1 MGDKTDRDR
10 KIKQAEEAI
19 RRLLLDLQDEIGER
33 VERVEVDTR
42 NFANL
47 ATEIWFE

>member
-1 MGDKTDRDR
+1 MSKSDRDR
-10 KIKQAEEAI
+10 KIKEAEEAI
-19 RRLLLDLQDEIGER
+19 RKILIDLQDAIGEEIES
-33 VERVEVDTR
+33 VNVDTR